1 MNIETHVLVKS
12 AVINGATKWL
22 DTPKNV
28 AHLLSC
34 HITDMPAAC
43 HESQVMLQSGMS
55 AWLEL
60 FVVGRVSKPYLI
72 ILQGDQWWGVKWRT
86 GGVLTWHF
94 LIQNTAGN
102 PKSFSQASTLAL
114 LRSQWSFS
122 VHWAEVIRFPTHTV
136 STSVNDISSDRAHNI
151 ETEKGV
157 IVIENIACGCSYQ
170 WHPPSMHSCMHS

>member
-1 MNIETHVLVKS
+1 MKRTKAKWILRPRTWWKVINVPAQICLLHVMKVKS
-12 AVINGATKWL
+12 
-22 DTPKNV
+22 
-28 AHLLSC
+28 
-34 HITDMPAAC
+34 
-43 HESQVMLQSGMS
+43 MLRSGVS

-60 FVVGRVSKPYLI
+60 FVVGRVSKPHLI

-114 LRSQWSFS
+114 LHSQWSFS

-136 STSVNDISSDRAHNI
+136 SSSVNDISSDRVHNI
-151 ETEKGV
+151 EAEKGV

>member
-1 MNIETHVLVKS
+1 MKVKS
-12 AVINGATKWL
+12 
-22 DTPKNV
+22 
-28 AHLLSC
+28 
-34 HITDMPAAC
+34 
-43 HESQVMLQSGMS
+43 MLHSGVS

-60 FVVGRVSKPYLI
+60 FVVGSVSKPYLI

-136 STSVNDISSDRAHNI
+136 SVCQWYLIRQSAQYRDRKKSNCYREHSLWVFLSMTSTLRAF
-151 ETEKGV
+151 
-157 IVIENIACGCSYQ
+157 
-170 WHPPSMHSCMHS
+170 MHAFINVPFGTCPT